1 MRIKRTI
8 IVNQGLMAFFRLCS
22 FCASRVLS
30 KPLHSRK
37 ESIETFCYYIQ
48 SHTFNIRGT
57 YISFLATPYLT
68 YSVMSRWFGSGLR
81 NNAYSLSGYPRPIVP
96 TNPDFSRCVPEFGR
110 ELAKRDC
117 KEAIRTMPAGREG
130 SEVDYAV
137 NHHAQEWNLPMSY
150 VWRIPPTADG
160 TAEVPGK

>member
-8 IVNQGLMAFFRLCS
+8 IQNQGSMAFFRFCS

-30 KPLHSRK
+30 KPLHSRRT
-37 ESIETFCYYIQ
+37 INRNILLLLL

-57 YISFLATPYLT
+57 SIPFLAIPYLT

-81 NNAYSLSGYPRPIVP
+81 NNAYAMSGYPQTITPLY
-96 TNPDFSRCVPEFGR
+96 PDFARCVPEYGR

-117 KEAIRTMPAGREG
+117 KEAIRQMPIGREG
-130 SEVDYAV
+130 KEVDYAV
-137 NHHAQEWNLPMSY
+137 NFHSQDYNLPMSY

-160 TAEVPGK
+160 TAETTGK